1 MQMFALFIW
10 ITSCIAMHSKS
21 ELLGIQKRTND
32 GILSVNSSKFNGFCQ
47 GPRDYFIVAL
57 FADVENEA
65 GCKISQEFVPVFE
78 KVVGAYMDDYG
89 NTGKAFFAILD
100 YSDIQ
105 HDYQDV
111 SLLTVPQVWIYP
123 PTNKMDYS
131 TDYDSKPGDHACCF
145 DETTEHLAY
154 QIPESLLTKSIQENS
169 LEFAQFLAE
178 ILQIQLYLK
187 SEFDMSHFISYL
199 LGLFLLTQLIRK
211 RRDKI
216 RKRLA
221 GSYIW
226 QVLSLV
232 SILISISGYNF
243 CSQRGVPFLPL
254 NDKGARMF
262 LSGGQQY
269 QFGSEV
275 LISIVVYLSLAICV
289 IVLICIPRISNPLRR
304 NFGALFF
311 ATFLFLG
318 YNILTSIF
326 IIKNPSYP
334 FNFINI
340 PIF

>member
-1 MQMFALFIW
+1 ML
-10 ITSCIAMHSKS
+10 SKS
-21 ELLGIQKRTND
+21 ELLDIQQKTTDGVIGINP
-32 GILSVNSSKFNGFCQ
+32 SKFNEFCQ

-57 FADVENEA
+57 LTDVENEA
-65 GCKISQEFVPVFE
+65 GCRICQQFAPVFE
-78 KVVGAYMDDYG
+78 KVVGAYMDGYRD
-89 NTGKAFFAILD
+89 TGKAFFAVLD
-100 YSDIQ
+100 YSNIYQ
-105 HDYQDV
+105 HHHDV
-111 SLLTVPQVWIYP
+111 SLSTVPQVWIYP
-123 PTNKMDYS
+123 PINSVGYS
-131 TDYDSKPGDHACCF
+131 ADYDSKSGDYSSCLG
-145 DETTEHLAY
+145 EITEHLTY
-154 QIPESLLTKSIQENS
+154 QVPESLPTRSIQENS

-199 LGLFLLTQLIRK
+199 LGLFLLTQVIRK

-226 QVLSLV
+226 QVFSLV
-232 SILISISGYNF
+232 SIFISISGYNF
-243 CSQRGVPFLPL
+243 CSQRGVPFLPT
-254 NDKGARMF
+254 NEKGARMF

-289 IVLICIPRISNPLRR
+289 TVLICIPMISNPLQR
-304 NFGALFF
+304 NFGALLF

-318 YNILTSIF
+318 YNVLTSIF